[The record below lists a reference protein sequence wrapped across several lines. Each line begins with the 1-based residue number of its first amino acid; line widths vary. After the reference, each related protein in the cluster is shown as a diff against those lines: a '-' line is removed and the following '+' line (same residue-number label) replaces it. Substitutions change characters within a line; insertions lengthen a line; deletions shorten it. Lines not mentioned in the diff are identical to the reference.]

1 MSSAPAH
8 RAAAVV
14 AGLVTSFVNS
24 GPEEER
30 VEMAALFTAASLFG
44 AKLPDILEPALH
56 PNHRAFFHSF
66 LVFGGSVWAV
76 KALWEWRPESLNER
90 RLRAV
95 LLGALVGYCSHLGLD
110 ALTCKGLPLIGPV

>member
-30 VEMAALFTAASLFG
+30 VEMVGWFTAASLIG
-44 AKLPDILEPALH
+44 AKLPEILEPALH

-66 LVFGGSVWAV
+66 LVFGGAALAV
-76 KALWEWRPESLNER
+76 KALWDWKPESLNER
-90 RLRAV
+90 RLRAA

-110 ALTCKGLPLIGPV
+110 AFTSKSLPLIGPV